1 MYTSVYF
8 ASMILHARK
17 EKKLTQTQAAQLAG
31 ISLRWYQRVEKG
43 DAKASFEVCV
53 RIAKALDIDLNDV
66 ANAGKQEKVLYYP
79 FEQYINTPELGR
91 YIGYGIRALR
101 HGPEGWSCEAEIAD
115 ISCDGSFVERLAQ
128 LCARLELA
136 PIHLYDVVEDAINV

>member
-1 MYTSVYF
+1 MYTPVYF
-8 ASMILHARK
+8 AEMILHARK

-43 DAKASFEVCV
+43 EVKASFAVCA
-53 RIAKALDIDLNDV
+53 RISKALGIDLNDA

-101 HGPEGWSCEAEIAD
+101 HGSEGWSCEAEIAD
-115 ISCDGSFVERLAQ
+115 ISCDGNFVERLAR